1 MVLNGAIKMNMKR
14 SKKNQMLKKIII
26 SAIKYIISGGAIA
39 LKAKAIQ
46 QDIYKLD
53 NFHTW
58 DI

>member
-1 MVLNGAIKMNMKR
+1 
-14 SKKNQMLKKIII
+14 MLKKIII

-39 LKAKAIQ
+39 LKSQAIQ

-53 NFHTW
+53 NFYTW

>member
-1 MVLNGAIKMNMKR
+1 MPYILQEIGCIHIREVY
-14 SKKNQMLKKIII
+14 MLKKIII

>member
-1 MVLNGAIKMNMKR
+1 
-14 SKKNQMLKKIII
+14 MLKKIII

-39 LKAKAIQ
+39 LKSQAIQ

>member
-1 MVLNGAIKMNMKR
+1 MF
-14 SKKNQMLKKIII
+14 KKIII
-26 SAIKYIISGGAIA
+26 SIVKYIISGGAVA

-53 NFHTW
+53 NFYTW